1 MKQTRSTINNAIG
14 MLAVAT
20 IFTMGCSS
28 PDAGTT
34 AEVAP
39 ATQEVAPAAP
49 EAPATPQLTDP
60 EIAHVAVT
68 ANQIDVDYAAIA
80 KQKSK
85 NQSIIHFADAM
96 ATDHSGVIKQA
107 VALATKLNVTPL
119 DNAVS
124 QSLVTGANEVKA
136 RLNALEGDAF
146 DEAYIDNEVAYHK
159 AVIDAVNK
167 ILIPQTQ
174 NADLKALLV
183 SVAPVLNTHLEHA
196 EMVQKELARK

>member
-14 MLAVAT
+14 MLAVAA
-20 IFTMGCSS
+20 ICTMGCSS
-28 PDAGTT
+28 PDAATT

-39 ATQEVAPAAP
+39 ATQEVVPAAP

-85 NQSIIHFADAM
+85 NQSIIHFAEAM